1 MKKASSLDI
10 QMICPLHGPV
20 WRSNLNFIIE
30 KYNLWS
36 RYEPEE
42 KGVMIAY
49 ASMYGNTEDA
59 AQALAARLCDKGLT
73 ICLPY
78 DVSNT
83 HVSTLIS
90 EAFKYSTLCW
100 LL

>member
-1 MKKASSLDI
+1 MV
-10 QMICPLHGPV
+10 CPLHGPV
-20 WRSNLNFIIE
+20 WRSNLAYLID
-30 KYNLWS
+30 KYDHWS
-36 RYEPEE
+36 RYAPEE
-42 KGVMIAY
+42 QGVLIAY

-73 ICLPY
+73 NVALY